1 MEVPTIRP
9 RFEFT
14 VVSSVFL
21 PLSGII
27 LSESLLFVQL
37 PRLAIAGHV
46 ATLLV
51 CMLGPLRWEIDIPVF
66 QAFTLIPAFRLL
78 NLGMPIVFESPLL
91 IILIIYLPMIPAT
104 IFIATVNR
112 SVDLRIGWLRAILLL
127 PLGAVIAILIAWV
140 EHGILYPAPM
150 VAELNPRQ
158 LGWVAVIM
166 ITQVALVEELL
177 FRGILQGTLIDRLG
191 AIRGLFLAAMVFA
204 MMHSIHLSTT
214 EIGLAFLAGMVY
226 GILYYL
232 SESLLLVIL
241 IHGIVNILL
250 YAIFPIRGAVILL
263 G

>member
-1 MEVPTIRP
+1 
-9 RFEFT
+9 
-14 VVSSVFL
+14 
-21 PLSGII
+21 
-27 LSESLLFVQL
+27 
-37 PRLAIAGHV
+37 
-46 ATLLV
+46 
-51 CMLGPLRWEIDIPVF
+51 
-66 QAFTLIPAFRLL
+66 
-78 NLGMPIVFESPLL
+78 
-91 IILIIYLPMIPAT
+91 
-104 IFIATVNR
+104 
-112 SVDLRIGWLRAILLL
+112 
-127 PLGAVIAILIAWV
+127 
-140 EHGILYPAPM
+140 M